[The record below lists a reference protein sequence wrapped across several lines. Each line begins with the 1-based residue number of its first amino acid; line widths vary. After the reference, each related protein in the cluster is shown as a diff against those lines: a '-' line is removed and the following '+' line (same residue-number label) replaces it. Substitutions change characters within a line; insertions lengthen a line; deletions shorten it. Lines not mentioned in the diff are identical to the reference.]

1 MAVSYNDFISAVKNY
16 YNAQS
21 GINEG
26 MWGSGATWT
35 DISTSM
41 GRVGITTDTY
51 VDYLENFPELFEITR
66 NENGTIIDA
75 SMKKYSYYGNVSSP
89 NYGNVI
95 NSNTISSTVGE
106 QTGINIPALTTV
118 EATTGKLS
126 VKGGIGLKAGT
137 TTATGVVS
145 TIGWSVAAVAA
156 GVQVGKVIGNALY
169 ESNPSIWNDGAIKGL
184 IGTDWGD
191 VTCRV
196 VDEVTGA
203 VENKVLALWGIDD
216 NDTTM
221 YIDENA
227 LAASV
232 WYLNYIGA
240 FNNQDTID
248 IPDTSLS
255 TITVT
260 NLLNLTGLA
269 SYLSSRTL
277 FVSATDIYNAFIDA
291 GMNDNGLYRFSG
303 YLPSNQSTVFS
314 TVWTIYEYKP
324 VPNIGDVI
332 GKVSFNS
339 YVDHQL
345 FFYYD
350 VRNPDKCYVR
360 FNRNVNHGGVTI
372 NKPWGYTSG
381 YNSSVKADNTIF
393 YNTNATVTEPIDGI
407 TNNPDSK
414 QFDPTGVGSTT
425 AALGALKNQYP
436 ELWDNAVTRN
446 TIQDD
451 GSEDTRVFVP
461 VPIPNFNT
469 SSDPHPTSGESTQKD
484 PKVNPD
490 TAPDGVTNTNTKD
503 PTKTDDPNTGGGD
516 TPAITPTTQSASALW
531 AIYNPSLA
539 ELNQLG
545 AWLWSDNFLDQ
556 IKKIFNDPMQAIIGL
571 HKIYAPPSISGAQNI
586 KVGYLDT
593 GVNSNVVGNQYTYID
608 CGSVSFREYYGNVLD
623 YSPYTE
629 VRLYL
634 PFIGIVPLDVADVT
648 RSTISVRYGVDVLT
662 GACIANVS
670 VQRDNAGG
678 VLYTYTG
685 NCAAQYPLSSGSY
698 LGMLSGAVSAIGSL
712 AAGNI
717 IGAVGGAMSMRT
729 RVEHSGNFTG
739 NAGAMGIKK
748 PYLIVSRPQ
757 SAMND
762 GFPAIQGYP
771 SNSFVQLKKC
781 TGYVQVKDCHVENI
795 AATNT
800 ELDEIKSLL
809 MQGVII

>member
-16 YNAQS
+16 YNAQA

-95 NSNTISSTVGE
+95 NSNTIPSTVGE
-106 QTGINIPALTTV
+106 QTGINIPAVTTV

-137 TTATGVVS
+137 TTATGVAS
-145 TIGWSVAAVAA
+145 TIAWSVAAVAT
-156 GVQVGKVIGNALY
+156 GVQIGKVIGNALY
-169 ESNPSIWNDGAIKGL
+169 DSNPNIWDDGAIKGL

-196 VDEVTGA
+196 ANEVTGA
-203 VENKVLALWGIDD
+203 IENKVLALWGIDD
-216 NDTTM
+216 DNTTM
-221 YIDENA
+221 YLDENT
-227 LAASV
+227 LASMAWYLTSLGMTSQDSV
-232 WYLNYIGA
+232 INGDSGSITKPSYLNYPISVGLSTNGFMYTPTA
-240 FNNQDTID
+240 RVGFEYGSFTTNIPVSYILAEPFNNASNNRGMCALASESEFMYNMLVGSKPSFNPSTPAPKINYGGKTFYGVVAQLGVYTPVDTGRSLGINNMVNKPTID
-248 IPDTSLS
+248 ISEN
-255 TITVT
+255 T
-260 NLLNLTGLA
+260 NQLL
-269 SYLSSRTL
+269 YL
-277 FVSATDIYNAFIDA
+277 
-291 GMNDNGLYRFSG
+291 MLY
-303 YLPSNQSTVFS
+303 
-314 TVWTIYEYKP
+314 
-324 VPNIGDVI
+324 
-332 GKVSFNS
+332 
-339 YVDHQL
+339 
-345 FFYYD
+345 
-350 VRNPDKCYVR
+350 
-360 FNRNVNHGGVTI
+360 GVT
-372 NKPWGYTSG
+372 TSTKYDG
-381 YNSSVKADNTIF
+381 
-393 YNTNATVTEPIDGI
+393 VTD
-407 TNNPDSK
+407 NPDSK

-436 ELWDNAVTRN
+436 ELWDNAVIRN

-469 SSDPHPTSGESTQKD
+469 SIDPHPTSGESTQKD

-545 AWLWSDNFLDQ
+545 AWLWSDNFLDP

-608 CGSVSFREYYGNVLD
+608 CGSVSLREYYGNVLD

-712 AAGNI
+712 ATGNI

-781 TGYVQVKDCHVENI
+781 NGYVQIKDCHVENI

>member
-16 YNAQS
+16 YNAQA

-137 TTATGVVS
+137 TTATGVAS
-145 TIGWSVAAVAA
+145 TIAWSVAAVAA

-169 ESNPSIWNDGAIKGL
+169 ESNPDIWDEGAIKGL
-184 IGTDWGD
+184 LGTDWGD

-196 VDEVTGA
+196 VDEVTGGI
-203 VENKVLALWGIDD
+203 EDRVLALWGIDD
-216 NDTTM
+216 DETTM
-221 YIDENA
+221 YLDENV
-227 LAASV
+227 LAASA
-232 WYLNYIGA
+232 WYLQSIGA
-240 FNNQDTID
+240 FNNQATINT
-248 IPDTSLS
+248 PETTQSS
-255 TITVT
+255 ITVT
-260 NLLNLTGLA
+260 NYLTLQDMAAFMASKSIFISSEAIYSEMLKAGMEDGLYGFSGAVPNASSTLL
-269 SYLSSRTL
+269 S
-277 FVSATDIYNAFIDA
+277 VSWNFTKYTPKPDIGSQISAVSFSKRDIY
-291 GMNDNGLYRFSG
+291 G
-303 YLPSNQSTVFS
+303 
-314 TVWTIYEYKP
+314 
-324 VPNIGDVI
+324 
-332 GKVSFNS
+332 FN
-339 YVDHQL
+339 
-345 FFYYD
+345 FFYNLS
-350 VRNPDKCYVR
+350 NPSSSALSYR
-360 FNRNVNHGGVTI
+360 SHETSGSI
-372 NKPWGYTSG
+372 SLKPWGTTERPQE
-381 YNSSVKADNTIF
+381 NSTILGF
-393 YNTNATVTEPIDGI
+393 FNTNASIEAPIDGI
-407 TNNPDSK
+407 TPNPDSK
-414 QFDPTGVGSTT
+414 QFDPTGVGSVTS
-425 AALGALKNQYP
+425 ALGALKNQYP

-608 CGSVSFREYYGNVLD
+608 CGSVSLREYYGNVLD

-712 AAGNI
+712 ATGNI

-729 RVEHSGNFTG
+729 RVEHSGNFSG
-739 NAGAMGIKK
+739 NAGAMGIKI
-748 PYLIVSRPQ
+748 PYIIVSRPQ

-781 TGYVQVKDCHVENI
+781 TGYVQIKDCHVENI
-795 AATNT
+795 AATDT

-809 MQGVII
+809 IQGVII

>member
-16 YNAQS
+16 YNAQA

-66 NENGTIIDA
+66 NENGTIIDT

-106 QTGINIPALTTV
+106 QTGINIPAVTTV

-156 GVQVGKVIGNALY
+156 GVQIGKVIGTALY
-169 ESNPSIWNDGAIKGL
+169 DSNPNIWDEGAIKGL
-184 IGTDWGD
+184 LGTDWGD
-191 VTCRV
+191 VAVRV
-196 VDEVTGA
+196 ADEVTGG
-203 VENKVLALWGIDD
+203 VKDKVLALWGIDGD
-216 NDTTM
+216 DTTM
-221 YIDENA
+221 YIDEKV
-227 LAASV
+227 LAGTV
-232 WYLNYIGA
+232 WYLNENGFFSPKEISYK
-240 FNNQDTID
+240 NPD
-248 IPDTSLS
+248 DTSLLNIK
-255 TITVT
+255 TPNYYPNHIKTGT
-260 NLLNLTGLA
+260 NKIVAYNVETGA
-269 SYLSSRTL
+269 VSREINYNFSGAISIGEYATSSIFPPNTTCDVI
-277 FVSATDIYNAFIDA
+277 FVSTGAD
-291 GMNDNGLYRFSG
+291 
-303 YLPSNQSTVFS
+303 
-314 TVWTIYEYKP
+314 TIYENNHAYTLKP
-324 VPNIGDVI
+324 ITYHGITYYAVSPGYYENSLETYVI
-332 GKVSFNS
+332 NSGNETSLKFNS
-339 YVDHQL
+339 EAALWDYAYLIYNGQKIESGGLD
-345 FFYYD
+345 
-350 VRNPDKCYVR
+350 
-360 FNRNVNHGGVTI
+360 GVT
-372 NKPWGYTSG
+372 
-381 YNSSVKADNTIF
+381 D
-393 YNTNATVTEPIDGI
+393 
-407 TNNPDSK
+407 NPDSK
-414 QFDPTGVGSTT
+414 QFDPTGVGSVTS
-425 AALGALKNQYP
+425 ALGALKNQYP

-503 PTKTDDPNTGGGD
+503 PTKTDNPNTGGGG
-516 TPAITPTTQSASALW
+516 TPAITPTTQRASALW

-608 CGSVSFREYYGNVLD
+608 CGSVSLREYYGNVLD

-634 PFIGIVPLDVADVT
+634 PFIGIVPLDVSDVT

-712 AAGNI
+712 ATGNI

-739 NAGAMGIKK
+739 NAGAMGIKI

-781 TGYVQVKDCHVENI
+781 TGYVQIKDCHVENI
-795 AATNT
+795 AATDT